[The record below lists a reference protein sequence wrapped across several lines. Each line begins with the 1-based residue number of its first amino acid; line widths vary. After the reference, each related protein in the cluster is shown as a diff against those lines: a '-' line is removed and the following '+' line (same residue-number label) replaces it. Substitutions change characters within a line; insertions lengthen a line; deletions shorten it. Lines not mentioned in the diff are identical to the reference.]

1 MSVDYYNGN
10 MTYMDKYL
18 QFKIILGFQV
28 FLILSLIVVGYLM
41 AAKVNDVIN
50 DSIDFKKMNNG
61 DTNG

>member
-1 MSVDYYNGN
+1 MV
-10 MTYMDKYL
+10 YMDKYL

-28 FLILSLIVVGYLM
+28 FLILSLVLVGYLM
-41 AAKVNDVIN
+41 AAKVNDAIG